1 MRARA
6 CMSSF
11 LYKPHPSQVLA
22 GSTWEEDSSFMTHL
36 DLQFAQAIL
45 SSSPPFFSLLHYC
58 LDCMSF
64 VRHFVL
70 VVAVLASLLLFLE
83 MTVSC
88 VLFLVS
94 AAHSPV
100 DHVKRKLTEVLYLCW
115 RYDSMQFIRSSWLL
129 FRRLHSKRGSCIS
142 YLGLWRQSCRT
153 TVAGRFRSHA
163 ICCGPSLNQTKKKT
177 GGPVI

>member
-22 GSTWEEDSSFMTHL
+22 GSTWEEDSIFMTHL

-45 SSSPPFFSLLHYC
+45 SSSPPFFPFLHYC

-70 VVAVLASLLLFLE
+70 VVAVVASLLLFLE

-94 AAHSPV
+94 AAQYIMSRGSWQRFYISV
-100 DHVKRKLTEVLYLCW
+100 EGMI
-115 RYDSMQFIRSSWLL
+115 SMQNIPSSWLL

-142 YLGLWRQSCRT
+142 YLGLWR
-153 TVAGRFRSHA
+153 
-163 ICCGPSLNQTKKKT
+163 
-177 GGPVI
+177 

>member
-22 GSTWEEDSSFMTHL
+22 GSTWEEDSIFMTHL

-45 SSSPPFFSLLHYC
+45 SSSPPLFSFLHYC

-70 VVAVLASLLLFLE
+70 VVAVVASLLLFLE

-88 VLFLVS
+88 ILFHMS
-94 AAHSPV
+94 AAQYIMSRGSWQRFYISV
-100 DHVKRKLTEVLYLCW
+100 EGMI
-115 RYDSMQFIRSSWLL
+115 SMQNIRSLWLL

-142 YLGLWRQSCRT
+142 YLGLWR
-153 TVAGRFRSHA
+153 
-163 ICCGPSLNQTKKKT
+163 
-177 GGPVI
+177 